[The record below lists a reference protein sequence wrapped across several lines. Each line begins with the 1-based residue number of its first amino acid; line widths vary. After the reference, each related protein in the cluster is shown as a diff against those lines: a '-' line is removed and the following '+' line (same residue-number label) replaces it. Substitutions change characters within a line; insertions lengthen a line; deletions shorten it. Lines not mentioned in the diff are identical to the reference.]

1 MLTGAGGQE
10 LFGHGFSLGQV
21 AAAEDGSGPIFIND
35 HGGSRVDAGS
45 IQHRLPEFLHVPGC
59 HWLRVRQLGSKNLDE
74 PYKMTF
80 NHPMWVNFAI
90 KTS

>member
-10 LFGHGFSLGQV
+10 LFGHSFSLGQV
-21 AAAEDGSGPIFIND
+21 TAAEDGSGPIFIND

-45 IQHRLPEFLHVPGC
+45 IQHCLPEFLHVPGC
-59 HWLRVRQLGSKNLDE
+59 HWLRVRQLGSKNLDK

-80 NHPMWVNFAI
+80 KPP
-90 KTS
+90 K